1 MGGPLSTLYF
11 VRELCP
17 KRDNAS
23 IPATFFHQDLH
34 IEFRITQTPH
44 FTVIHAILGM
54 LGRGWWRF
62 LVQLS
67 ERNRP
72 VPSTIS
78 GCRRLPWRITDC
90 RNYLNP
96 LIKLYLHTHTRPAC
110 SLSFPFFEQLVLS
123 SCSPFKSNLVPNIS
137 ERMLAT
143 PFNKRQT
150 PLTTFDFV
158 VVTLIMVNSF
168 SMSHDCR
175 V

>member
-1 MGGPLSTLYF
+1 MGGPLSALYF

-34 IEFRITQTPH
+34 TEFHITQTPH

-67 ERNRP
+67 KRNRP

-110 SLSFPFFEQLVLS
+110 SLSFSFLNSWCFPRAVRLKAIWCQISVKGCWQHLLIKGKPHLS
-123 SCSPFKSNLVPNIS
+123 L
-137 ERMLAT
+137 
-143 PFNKRQT
+143 
-150 PLTTFDFV
+150 
-158 VVTLIMVNSF
+158 LILL
-168 SMSHDCR
+168 
-175 V
+175 